1 MVLHELPSPRTA
13 LSWSQLN
20 YFDLACNLTL
30 PLVLFLRKAWLA
42 SMRELGSPR
51 HEILRRLLKERRER
65 ANLSQQEVADR
76 IGRGQTFV
84 SAVERGG
91 HRVSVLEFLDF
102 AEAIGFDAAAALR
115 RVAKAA
121 KR

>member
-1 MVLHELPSPRTA
+1 
-13 LSWSQLN
+13 
-20 YFDLACNLTL
+20 
-30 PLVLFLRKAWLA
+30 
-42 SMRELGSPR
+42 MRELGSPR

-65 ANLSQQEVADR
+65 ASLSQREVADR

-84 SAVERGG
+84 SAVERGQ

-115 RVAKAA
+115 SVKVAK
-121 KR
+121 R

>member
-1 MVLHELPSPRTA
+1 V
-13 LSWSQLN
+13 
-20 YFDLACNLTL
+20 
-30 PLVLFLRKAWLA
+30 
-42 SMRELGSPR
+42 RELGSPR

-65 ANLSQQEVADR
+65 AALSQQEVANR

-84 SAVERGG
+84 SAVERGQ

-115 RVAKAA
+115 SVAKAA

>member
-1 MVLHELPSPRTA
+1 M
-13 LSWSQLN
+13 
-20 YFDLACNLTL
+20 
-30 PLVLFLRKAWLA
+30 
-42 SMRELGSPR
+42 LGSAR

-84 SAVERGG
+84 SAVERGQ

-102 AEAIGFDAAAALR
+102 AEAIGFDAAVELR
-115 RVAKAA
+115 RVKAA

>member
-1 MVLHELPSPRTA
+1 
-13 LSWSQLN
+13 
-20 YFDLACNLTL
+20 
-30 PLVLFLRKAWLA
+30 
-42 SMRELGSPR
+42 MRELGVPR
-51 HEILRRLLKERRER
+51 HEILRRLLKELRQR
-65 ANLSQQEVADR
+65 ADLSQQEVADR

-84 SAVERGG
+84 SAVERGQ